1 MHPIESSGT
10 SSVPA
15 FLAKLWRLVEEQ
27 ETNSLI
33 SWSQDGKSFIIQNQ
47 AKFAKDLLPLNYKH
61 NNMASFIRQL
71 NMYGFHKITS
81 IDNGGLKFDKDEME
95 FSHPYFQKG
104 HPYLLEHIKRKIA
117 NPKHNEAEKTAATK
131 AEHFNRVLHEVK
143 NMRGRQDS
151 LDTRFS
157 AMKQENEALWREVA
171 ILRQKHMK
179 QQQIVNKLIQ
189 FLVTLVQPQR
199 SGLGNSLGKRRFQ
212 LMINDAPQSK
222 VKKSNQTGP
231 IISELLEQCDSDMD
245 TDEFNFTNVQSPGSS
260 SSKDFDNSAGS
271 SEGLNF
277 DDIDEIDTNS
287 MAIYNGVQA
296 VKKDRRSKTNNF
308 TGKLEPTRS
317 TNQQK
322 HFKIENN
329 EPVIVSPN
337 PSPGKSLLLSMA
349 ENSNN
354 ETDQNIMIDMLN
366 DEEVDLSGDKLNGNG
381 NGASSTITSLD
392 PLVAQNTLDF
402 DHTSQDV
409 HILGNNDDDDDIFEF
424 AEKKDETVDP
434 NALKVVK
441 FNPPH
446 VEDIINLQSSNDYT
460 THIDNVQ
467 NDLNSLKDLL
477 SNDAYQLDAN
487 QLLGMP
493 QMHQNGNSNMNV
505 NMSFGSYDMETI
517 AKLFGNEDII
527 GYELPSNMELFEDV
541 KKDGRT
547 GRSELL
553 EYQPFNNN
561 LDLNELL
568 QNVGDGLE
576 PEKV

>member
-1 MHPIESSGT
+1 
-10 SSVPA
+10 
-15 FLAKLWRLVEEQ
+15 
-27 ETNSLI
+27 
-33 SWSQDGKSFIIQNQ
+33 
-47 AKFAKDLLPLNYKH
+47 
-61 NNMASFIRQL
+61 MASFIRQL

-117 NPKHNEAEKTAATK
+117 NPKHTEAEKTAATK

-231 IISELLEQCDSDMD
+231 IISELLEQCDSDLEA
-245 TDEFNFTNVQSPGSS
+245 DEFDFSNVRSPGSPQ
-260 SSKDFDNSAGS
+260 SSKDLDNSAGS

-287 MAIYNGVQA
+287 MAIYNGIPV

-308 TGKLEPTRS
+308 TGKIDSTRANKQLKS
-317 TNQQK
+317 ESDK
-322 HFKIENN
+322 KES
-329 EPVIVSPN
+329 VVVSSN

-349 ENSNN
+349 DKSNKESNSNN
-354 ETDQNIMIDMLN
+354 MIDMLN
-366 DEEVDLSGDKLNGNG
+366 DEEVGLISDRINGNG
-381 NGASSTITSLD
+381 NGASSTVTSLD

-402 DHTSQDV
+402 DQASQV
-409 HILGNNDDDDDIFEF
+409 SNLLFILNLGIWKRISLCYLKHF
-424 AEKKDETVDP
+424 AS
-434 NALKVVK
+434 
-441 FNPPH
+441 H
-446 VEDIINLQSSNDYT
+446 
-460 THIDNVQ
+460 
-467 NDLNSLKDLL
+467 DLNVESL
-477 SNDAYQLDAN
+477 
-487 QLLGMP
+487 G
-493 QMHQNGNSNMNV
+493 QM
-505 NMSFGSYDMETI
+505 
-517 AKLFGNEDII
+517 K
-527 GYELPSNMELFEDV
+527 
-541 KKDGRT
+541 
-547 GRSELL
+547 
-553 EYQPFNNN
+553 
-561 LDLNELL
+561 
-568 QNVGDGLE
+568 
-576 PEKV
+576 